1 MGDAGNSITSLGR
14 YDNLMVTDYDGIA
27 GLVMNILKDPAYTI
41 SQLLD
46 AEKAE
51 FLLWMFVPVMFL
63 PLYTRRLSRYILLI
77 PLVLLNL
84 LSDYQYQHSIY
95 YQYAY
100 ASGTL
105 VIYLTYLE
113 LSSFR
118 GNRARRFSA
127 YIIILS
133 FLLSTASI
141 SSRNTYYSEYK
152 TNGDIRGEVHKLL
165 ERIPEDASVSATTT
179 YVPPLAQRDEIH
191 KYTTGDTTDYI
202 VLSVEGKNGEIYRPA
217 AQNYLENGY
226 HLFGEVDDI
235 VIVLE
240 KDK

>member
-1 MGDAGNSITSLGR
+1 M
-14 YDNLMVTDYDGIA
+14 
-27 GLVMNILKDPAYTI
+27 
-41 SQLLD
+41 
-46 AEKAE
+46 
-51 FLLWMFVPVMFL
+51 
-63 PLYTRRLSRYILLI
+63 
-77 PLVLLNL
+77 LLNL

-152 TNGDIRGEVHKLL
+152 TNGDIKGEIHKLL

>member
-1 MGDAGNSITSLGR
+1 
-14 YDNLMVTDYDGIA
+14 
-27 GLVMNILKDPAYTI
+27 MNILKDPAYTI

-63 PLYTRRLSRYILLI
+63 PLYTRKLSRYILLI

-118 GNRARRFSA
+118 GNRARKFST

-152 TNGDIRGEVHKLL
+152 TNGDIRREVHNCWNGFRKMPPFQQRQPMFLRWHRGTKSINIPQVIL
-165 ERIPEDASVSATTT
+165 RITSCFPLKERMVRFTNRLHRIIWKTDIIC
-179 YVPPLAQRDEIH
+179 LA
-191 KYTTGDTTDYI
+191 KWMT
-202 VLSVEGKNGEIYRPA
+202 L
-217 AQNYLENGY
+217 
-226 HLFGEVDDI
+226 
-235 VIVLE
+235 
-240 KDK
+240 